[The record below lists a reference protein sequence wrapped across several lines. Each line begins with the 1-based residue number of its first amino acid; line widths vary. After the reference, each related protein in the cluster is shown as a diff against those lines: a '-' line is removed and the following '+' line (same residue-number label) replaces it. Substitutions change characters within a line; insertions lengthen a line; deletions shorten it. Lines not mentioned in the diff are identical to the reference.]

1 DILGK
6 AGTDRFEKHEPAIEW
21 IKMLTQSCFEIDEMQ
36 FKHVSLNETGLN
48 IVMQPDGFI
57 GFKYDTENIL
67 AIIKAI

>member
-1 DILGK
+1 
-6 AGTDRFEKHEPAIEW
+6 
-21 IKMLTQSCFEIDEMQ
+21 MQ

-67 AIIKAI
+67 AIIKPYSFKLTFK